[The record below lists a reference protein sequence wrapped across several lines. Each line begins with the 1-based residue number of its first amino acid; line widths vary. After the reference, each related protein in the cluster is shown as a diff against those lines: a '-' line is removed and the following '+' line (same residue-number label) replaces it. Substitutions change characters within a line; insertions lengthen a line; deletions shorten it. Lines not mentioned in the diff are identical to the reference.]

1 MTLSWLQG
9 ANGNILPSAPVVL
22 VTQSCPAEAHPP
34 CVTRGAAGM
43 HWGSNTCPSPHGIS
57 ARLLLQCLFHSSAEL
72 SVGKGPHRNSHF
84 QKEVYFPV
92 KSECTLLATDGASAR
107 QRHSWHWLNFHSRV
121 VAVEKF
127 SEKLLDAFS
136 VAVLNSMVNNEVC
149 CAAIFFHGV
158 VNGFCAK
165 MNFNNFC
172 SMPLVKMKQKK
183 PSYWTRLLRLESI
196 ADILKPCCHA

>member
-9 ANGNILPSAPVVL
+9 ANGNVLPSAPVVL
-22 VTQSCPAEAHPP
+22 VTQSCPPEAHPP
-34 CVTRGAAGM
+34 CITCGAAGM
-43 HWGSNTCPSPHGIS
+43 QWGSNARPSPHGIS
-57 ARLLLQCLFHSSAEL
+57 ARLLQCLFHSSAEL

-107 QRHSWHWLNFHSRV
+107 QRHSWHWLNFHSCV

-136 VAVLNSMVNNEVC
+136 VAVLNSMVNNEQRSAVLP
-149 CAAIFFHGV
+149 FFFMV
-158 VNGFCAK
+158 
-165 MNFNNFC
+165 
-172 SMPLVKMKQKK
+172 L
-183 PSYWTRLLRLESI
+183 
-196 ADILKPCCHA
+196 